1 MKYIM
6 IDAQGE
12 RSNIKLKLPKKT
24 LFGIAVFSL
33 AGGFANSWFLNELL
47 KQWGLS
53 EQDHLDA
60 SYYKAFQDIR

>member
-33 AGGFANSWFLNELL
+33 AGGFANGWVLDKLE
-47 KQWGLS
+47 QWELS

-60 SYYKAFQDIR
+60 SWNRL

>member
-33 AGGFANSWFLNELL
+33 AGGFANGWVLGKLL
-47 KQWGLS
+47 EQWELS

-60 SYYKAFQDIR
+60 SYNKAFQDIR

>member
-24 LFGIAVFSL
+24 HFGIAVFSL
-33 AGGFANSWFLNELL
+33 AGGFAYGWYLNKLL
-47 KQWGLS
+47 EQLELS
-53 EQDHLDA
+53 EQYQLDA
-60 SYYKAFQDIR
+60 YYNKAFQDIR

>member
-24 LFGIAVFSL
+24 LFGIAVFSI
-33 AGGFANSWFLNELL
+33 AGGFASGFLNELL
-47 KQWGLS
+47 DQWELS

-60 SYYKAFQDIR
+60 SYNKAFQVIR